1 MRTFDFAPLYRSTVG
16 FDRLFSMFDQLDGVE
31 GLSNYPPYDI
41 ERTGEN
47 AYRISVAVAGFTD
60 ADLSIETKEKRLAI
74 RGEKQTNADEKTAE
88 VLYQGIAARTFER
101 SFQLADYVKVK
112 GASLQNGLLH
122 VELVREIPETMK
134 PRSIPIASSSKLL
147 EVNPTKVAA

>member
-1 MRTFDFAPLYRSTVG
+1 
-16 FDRLFSMFDQLDGVE
+16 
-31 GLSNYPPYDI
+31 
-41 ERTGEN
+41 
-47 AYRISVAVAGFTD
+47 
-60 ADLSIETKEKRLAI
+60 
-74 RGEKQTNADEKTAE
+74 
-88 VLYQGIAARTFER
+88 VLYQGIDARTFER